1 MEFIEL
7 RDIYKTYR
15 LGEID
20 VPVLKGISL
29 TVAHG
34 EFVAL
39 MGTSGSGKTT
49 LMNILGCLDRPT
61 SGDFW
66 LDGQDVVALSP
77 DEWAQLRN
85 EKIGFVFQT
94 FNLLPRTSALENVIM
109 PLSYTALHLSDREGR
124 QRAGDLLQRVG
135 LGDRL
140 DHEPSQ
146 LSGGQQQRVAIARA
160 LINIPAILFADEP
173 TGNLDSK
180 TSEEVLELFR
190 RLNQEEGVTIILVTH
205 DAAVARY
212 AKRIIRITDGMVEAE
227 EPQTKQAQEGQVG
240 AAPPAGSGAKLRS
253 GLAWLR
259 LQWMVRT
266 ALHGLRRNV
275 MRAALTTLGI
285 VIGVAAVIAMMEIGN
300 GSSNAIQATIASM
313 GANNLLILP
322 GTASSGGVS
331 FGAGS
336 VMTLTPQDADAILNE
351 SPAIRGSVPVVR
363 ARTQVIY
370 GNRNWVPSF
379 IYGTTPSW
387 LDVREWGLAEGEMF
401 TNRDVRN
408 ASKVCVLG
416 QRLVRELFQG
426 ESPLGKEVRVQNVS
440 FRVVGVLTSKG
451 ANMMGMDQDDVLLAP
466 WTTIKFRVT
475 GSSATT
481 ANQSASGGA
490 SGSSTSTA
498 VNSLNQIY
506 PNAQNQLY
514 PLPSATQAAD
524 TPQPVRFINVDQIL
538 TAGRSTQE
546 IPAAI
551 EQITQIL
558 RERHRLGPGEPD
570 DFNIRDMTEMT
581 KALSSTSD
589 MMTKLLLA
597 VALISLLV
605 GGVGI
610 MNIML
615 VSVTERTR
623 EIGLRMAVGAWSR
636 DILQQFLAESVI
648 LCFCGGAAGIL
659 AGRGVSILV
668 RVLLRWPTEL
678 SLGAIVAA
686 FAVSVTVGIV
696 FGFYPAW
703 KASRLDPIIALRYE

>member
-1 MEFIEL
+1 MELIKL
-7 RDIYKTYR
+7 RDIHKTYY

-29 TVAHG
+29 TISQG

-49 LMNILGCLDRPT
+49 LMNILGCLDRPS
-61 SGDFW
+61 SGEYW
-66 LDGQDVVALSP
+66 LEGQDVVALSA

-109 PLSYTALHLSDREGR
+109 PLSYTAEHLSDQEARR
-124 QRAGDLLQRVG
+124 RAEELLHRVG
-135 LGDRL
+135 LQGRL

-160 LINIPAILFADEP
+160 LINQPSILFADEP

-190 RLNQEEGVTIILVTH
+190 RLNEEGGVTIILVTH
-205 DAAVARY
+205 DANVAKS
-212 AKRIIRITDGMVEAE
+212 AKRIVKIHDGMMVAGEHH
-227 EPQTKQAQEGQVG
+227 PQVPRGKVTSPAQ
-240 AAPPAGSGAKLRS
+240 PRLRS

-266 ALHGLRRNV
+266 ALKGLRRNV

-285 VIGVAAVIAMMEIGN
+285 VIGVAAVIAMMEIGS
-300 GSSNAIQATIASM
+300 GSSSAIQTTIASM
-313 GANNLLILP
+313 GANNLLVLP
-322 GTASSGGVS
+322 GTAASGGVS

-336 VMTLTPQDADAILNE
+336 VMTLTPQDAEAILAE
-351 SPAIRGSVPVVR
+351 CPAVRGVAPLVR

-370 GNRNWVPSF
+370 GNRNWVPAF
-379 IYGTTPSW
+379 IYGTTPDY
-387 LDVREWGLAEGEMF
+387 LDVREWGLAEGDMF
-401 TNRDVRN
+401 TERDVRN

-416 QRLVRELFQG
+416 QTLVRELFQG

-440 FRVVGVLTSKG
+440 FRVIGVLSTKG
-451 ANMMGMDQDDVLLAP
+451 ANMMGMDQDDILLAP

-475 GSSATT
+475 GASATT
-481 ANQSASGGA
+481 ANQSAAASAAGAGTSG
-490 SGSSTSTA
+490 T
-498 VNSLNQIY
+498 VNTLNQIY
-506 PNAQNQLY
+506 PNIQNQLY
-514 PLPSATQAAD
+514 PIPSATQTAD
-524 TPQPVRFINVDQIL
+524 TPQPVRFVNVDQIL
-538 TAGRSTQE
+538 AAGRSTQE

-551 EQITQIL
+551 KQITQIL
-558 RERHRLGPGEPD
+558 RERHRMRPGEPE
-570 DFNIRDMTEMT
+570 DFSIRDMTEMT

-623 EIGLRMAVGAWSR
+623 EIGLRMAVGAWAR
-636 DILQQFLAESVI
+636 DILEQFLSESII

-659 AGRGVSILV
+659 VGRGISMLV

-686 FAVSVTVGIV
+686 FVVSVTVGIV